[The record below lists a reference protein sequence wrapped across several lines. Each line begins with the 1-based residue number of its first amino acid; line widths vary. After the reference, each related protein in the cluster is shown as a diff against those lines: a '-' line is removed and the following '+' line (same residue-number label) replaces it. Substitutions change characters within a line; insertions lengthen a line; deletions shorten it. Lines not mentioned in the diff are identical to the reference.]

1 MSPAGLKAY
10 PHYLAAY
17 QKFTD
22 ETVLNTTVAQ
32 DKTRVDNWFQTLNAQ
47 DVGLQAKPAWSSDTV
62 STAQWP
68 KLVVPGMWHEQG
80 IDFKNGVAWLKKP
93 FN

>member
-68 KLVVPGMWHEQG
+68 KLVVPGIG
-80 IDFKNGVAWLKKP
+80 TSRALILKMVLP
-93 FN
+93 G